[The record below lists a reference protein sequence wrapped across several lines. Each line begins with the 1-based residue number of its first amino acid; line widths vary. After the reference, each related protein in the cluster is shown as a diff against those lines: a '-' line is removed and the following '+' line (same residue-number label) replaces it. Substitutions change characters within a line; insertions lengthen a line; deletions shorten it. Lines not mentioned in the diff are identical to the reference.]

1 MRKAILIVAACV
13 FAGSLRAGE
22 LLDRVVATV
31 NGNALLQ
38 SDWDEE
44 VNYEAFMAKRPL
56 SDVSASDRENALNRI
71 IDQQLLREQMHGS
84 EFRLATSEEV
94 DEQIRLLQSEYAHEH
109 PGSSWSA
116 ALAKYGFSESEF
128 RERVKVELNQLRLV
142 DEKLRPSV
150 EIDAAEVER
159 YYKQKIASQ
168 DPAQAPNFREVEP
181 KIRQLLVQQKI
192 NELLDSW
199 LELLRAQARIQRFT
213 TPELNSASAGDKQ

>member
-1 MRKAILIVAACV
+1 MRNATVIVAACI
-13 FAGSLRAGE
+13 FAISLRAGE

-56 SDVSASDRENALNRI
+56 SDVRASDRENALNRI
-71 IDQQLLREQMHGS
+71 IDQQLLIEQMHGS
-84 EFRLATSEEV
+84 ELRLATSEEV
-94 DEQIRLLQSEYAHEH
+94 DEQIRLLQSEYAHDH

-116 ALAKYGFSESEF
+116 ALANYGFSESDF
-128 RERVKVELNQLRLV
+128 RERLKLELDQLRLV

-150 EIDAAEVER
+150 EIDAADVET
-159 YYKQKIASQ
+159 YYKQKIAPQ
-168 DPAQAPNFREVEP
+168 DPTHSAANFREVEP

-192 NELLDSW
+192 NELMDSW
-199 LELLRAQARIQRFT
+199 LESLRAQARIQRFT
-213 TPELNSASAGDKQ
+213 SESNSASAGDKQ